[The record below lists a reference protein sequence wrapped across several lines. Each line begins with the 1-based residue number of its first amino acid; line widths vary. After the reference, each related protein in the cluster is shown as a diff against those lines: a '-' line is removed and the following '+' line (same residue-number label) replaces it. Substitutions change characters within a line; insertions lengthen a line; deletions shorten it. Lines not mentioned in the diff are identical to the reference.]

1 MLDRVK
7 MGENI
12 FELIEF
18 SIERNLGD
26 GKVMVGRYGVN
37 VAKVR
42 EVVRMPLINPLASS
56 IPGVAGIFEIRGVP
70 IPAIHLAVLL
80 GDKQAK
86 IKPTH
91 QIIVVEFSRR
101 RAGFI
106 VDRTEKIRRVSWEAV
121 LSVGAEKA
129 ANISGMTIIENN
141 EFLFI
146 VDLERI
152 VQSIETAVDHDGNPN
167 SERHANAQASLQMQ
181 NLLKSYLSQGNQ
193 EFRPSS
199 HGTGDGEKIKIL
211 LIDDSKFIIDHVSS
225 YLVKAGFRVVSA
237 KDGAEAKSILEGHI
251 EGRLNEAP
259 IDIVV
264 TDVEMPRMD
273 GLSLTKWIKGHP
285 KLAQMPVIIHSSLSS
300 KANLEAGIRLGV
312 NGYVIKNDLRKLLDL
327 IKEIIGEN
335 YVPGT
340 LFKAS

>member
-18 SIERNLGD
+18 SIERYLKD

-42 EVVRMPLINPLASS
+42 EVVRMPIINPLASS

-80 GDKQAK
+80 GDKEAK
-86 IKPTH
+86 VKPNH

-106 VDRTEKIRRVSWEAV
+106 VDRTEKIRRVSWDAV

-152 VQSIETAVDHDGNPN
+152 VQTIESAVDIDGQTQGD
-167 SERHANAQASLQMQ
+167 RKSLNLSQDRQFQDFLKTFMPTQMQ
-181 NLLKSYLSQGNQ
+181 DRFQSHNSDSQ
-193 EFRPSS
+193 RV
-199 HGTGDGEKIKIL
+199 KIL

-225 YLVKAGFRVVSA
+225 YLMKAGFKVVTA
-237 KDGAEAKSILEGHI
+237 KDGAEAKGMLENLVEGHSTD
-251 EGRLNEAP
+251 AP

-273 GLSLTKWIKGHP
+273 GLTLTKWIKAHP
-285 KLAQMPVIIHSSLSS
+285 KLSPMPVIIHSSLSS
-300 KANLEAGIRLGV
+300 KANLEAGVRLGV
-312 NGYVIKNDLRKLLDL
+312 NGYVIKNDLKKLIDL
-327 IKEIIGEN
+327 IREIIGEN
-335 YVPGT
+335 YIPGN